1 LKGVNGEKVAKEL
14 KGLTVVMVLKGLIEG
29 KVINGVKPGFPTAGV
44 PSRSKMYRT
53 SATSD
58 LHSVLH
64 FAQKNK
70 LYCIHFAEKI
80 YTLILRP

>member
-1 LKGVNGEKVAKEL
+1 MFEL
-14 KGLTVVMVLKGLIEG
+14 SYSYIGA
-29 KVINGVKPGFPTAGV
+29 GFPTAGV

-53 SATSD
+53 STTSD

-70 LYCIHFAEKI
+70 VYCVHFAEKI
-80 YTLILRP
+80 YTLVLST